1 MADKT
6 VLDSRDKQTSK
17 DVHGSDNL
25 IPLSPQWV
33 LQKSGENK
41 PGNVTGENNFTV
53 SPGYTSLSDGMK
65 SPGNCEEIH
74 DIPKK
79 KDVFRPTVLDMDSG
93 RRDRW
98 RDEER
103 DTNFSVR
110 RDRWSEGDKDLG
122 DSRKVDRRMDNS
134 SARNFTEAR
143 RAPSDRWTDVSN
155 REANHDQRR
164 ESKWNT
170 RWGPD
175 DKEVD
180 SLRDKW
186 MDSSRDADIPI
197 VKGLSHLTNHGKDEK
212 EGDYY
217 RPWRPN
223 AHNRGRVEPP
233 PHPCSTP
240 SRQGS
245 TFAYGRGRGENV
257 LPTSLYGRGRVGPG
271 GSPMNSTSVHP
282 QSFGTTSEKGEI
294 GHGEPSPISYSRTK
308 LLDVYRMTDMISCQK
323 ILDGVVP
330 VPSLTQ
336 EEPLEPL
343 AFCAPTAD
351 EVVILKGIDK
361 GDIVS
366 SEAPQIHKDGSIGRN
381 SNDFVQGR
389 LAKLGSTEDVPPT
402 VDDYKGENVDNSK
415 GGHSNQTE
423 GLSYAKQMHS
433 YRPDAK
439 VETMQSQQMYSDR
452 KLYPEALREDGARY
466 RTDEA
471 AVNRESSV
479 QGNSSI
485 HPGTAWRSPSIGER
499 TNVTSHDRREIPT
512 DVRSRTSDIVWLQ
525 SQKNLNNEWGSGV
538 ADLSYP
544 KDESK
549 WQYGEDLITR
559 MKPSAVLDREQDTQ
573 KLSQPSPEDLLLY
586 YKDPRGEVQ
595 GPFTGSDIIGWFEAG
610 YFGIDLQV
618 RLANAPLDS
627 PFSLLGDV
635 MPHLRA
641 KTRPPPGF
649 SAPKQ
654 NEIVHESSSSNFSA
668 HGQLHTSSSEMDM
681 MKAEQR
687 YKHSS
692 AMEAENKFL
701 ESLMSGSVNP
711 TSNSPLEKFSFT
723 EGLQGYSSGIPPL
736 GVESGDNPYLLA
748 KRMALEQQRSLP
760 NSYPYWPGR
769 DATPV
774 VPNVDIVHNSI
785 TPHSQLL
792 SSIGDN
798 PRQQPHPQNL
808 MSILQGLPDR
818 STSGFNNGGSGRSNF
833 SVLGE
838 SDTLQEKLELH
849 QSQNFP
855 PNAAFGV
862 QQQRLQPQN
871 QPSLTNLLA
880 QNLDNSSGILT
891 PEKLLSS
898 GLSQDPQLLS
908 LLQQQY
914 LLQLHS
920 QAPVPSQQMSL
931 LDKLLL
937 LKQQQKQEEQQQLL
951 RQQQQLLSQVLSD
964 HHLHQSFGD
973 QSYGQL
979 QASALPTGNA
989 SADHPRL
996 QPSQELFQMGSQTPV
1011 ANLQDDHTSNFVNLP
1026 PSVLPDVSHNVGSGP
1041 ASIKLP
1047 HHMFANTIYKNSL
1060 GADIQ
1065 QNNSLLTTVIDSSL
1079 QSELVVK
1086 SPLEQISQNRLRF
1099 NEHVTKSEASVE
1111 FVPSEHPGKS
1121 VVLES
1126 ERNFENDVSVP
1137 EQVNELMFP
1146 LTGDLE
1152 KAQDERERGSE
1163 ETSMVKEPKHV
1174 EAHEGR
1180 KGSEKKSKKQRS
1192 SKAQSSDQ
1200 AKGVSETPSLQ
1211 QSKPSETEVSN
1222 VADRKN
1228 EMHIGPGEIIHGTS
1242 PREATE
1248 SKSEVNMVEIG
1259 DAQHV
1264 LSKGAFRDGCESVDA
1279 KGDSRSVGDAS
1290 QLNTQVTGQRAWK
1303 PAPGFKPKS
1312 LLDIQQEEQRKAQ
1325 TEMAI
1330 SEIST
1335 SVDSINFSTPWA
1347 GVVYSD
1353 HKTDTGSAELS
1364 LGKPDSSLNKN
1375 SKKSQL
1381 DDLLAEE
1388 VSAKSKERDMEVRN
1402 SISLSVVNAQL
1413 DPVDDDN
1420 FIEAKD
1426 TKKSRKK
1433 SAKAKAVAAK
1443 AAVPT
1448 ASADVYVGPSFN
1460 EKGKG
1465 SRQVQLEKEVLPAVP
1480 SGPSLGDFVIWKGE
1494 SVNPPPSPAW
1504 SADSGKLSKAAS
1516 LRDILREQEK
1526 KASSVQQ
1533 QIPIPTK
1540 KSQPTQSSRESGPSW
1555 SLSASSPTKAVSPIQ
1570 IASAQPKHKGDD
1582 DLFWG
1587 PLDQPK
1593 QDVKQ
1598 SEFPHLSSQGSLGS
1612 KSSPAKGTFGG
1623 SLSRQ
1628 KSTASRPAER
1638 YLSSSPASA
1647 QPSLKEK
1654 KHAVTKHSEA
1664 MDFRDWCESETVRLT
1679 GTKDTSFLEFCLKQS
1694 RSEAEILL
1702 TENLSAYDP
1711 AHEFI
1716 DKFLNYK
1723 ELLPADVLEIAFQ
1736 GRNDRKATT
1745 VFGARDMNSENAGV
1759 GESSYQVNPMGV
1771 DGSKGGGKKKGK
1783 KGKKVSPSVLGFN
1796 VVSNR
1801 IMMGEIQTV
1810 ED

>member
-6 VLDSRDKQTSK
+6 VLDSRDKQISK
-17 DVHGSDNL
+17 DVHGSDNF

-33 LQKSGENK
+33 LPKSGGNK

-74 DIPKK
+74 DIQKK

-93 RRDRW
+93 RRDHW

-103 DTNFSVR
+103 DTNSFVR

-180 SLRDKW
+180 SLCDKW

-197 VKGLSHLTNHGKDEK
+197 VKGLSHLTNHAKDEK

-233 PHPCSTP
+233 PHPSSTP

-271 GSPMNSTSVHP
+271 GSPMNNTRGCAGAFP
-282 QSFGTTSEKGEI
+282 YTG
-294 GHGEPSPISYSRTK
+294 
-308 LLDVYRMTDMISCQK
+308 
-323 ILDGVVP
+323 
-330 VPSLTQ
+330 
-336 EEPLEPL
+336 EPLEPL

-366 SEAPQIHKDGSIGRN
+366 SDAPQISKDGSIGRN

-439 VETMQSQQMYSDR
+439 VQTMQSQQMYSDR

-466 RTDEA
+466 RTDEM

-479 QGNSSI
+479 QGNSSL

-512 DVRSRTSDIVWLQ
+512 DVRSRTSDIGWLQ

-549 WQYGEDLITR
+549 WQYGEDTITR
-559 MKPSAVLDREQDTQ
+559 RKPSAVLDREQETQ

-668 HGQLHTSSSEMDM
+668 RGQLHTSSSEMDM

-692 AMEAENKFL
+692 AMESENKFL

-723 EGLQGYSSGIPPL
+723 EGLQGYIGNNSSGMPPL
-736 GVESGDNPYLLA
+736 GVESGDNLHLLA
-748 KRMALEQQRSLP
+748 KRMALEQ
-760 NSYPYWPGR
+760 
-769 DATPV
+769 AE
-774 VPNVDIVHNSI
+774 
-785 TPHSQLL
+785 
-792 SSIGDN
+792 
-798 PRQQPHPQNL
+798 
-808 MSILQGLPDR
+808 GLPDK
-818 STSGFNNGGSGRSNF
+818 STSSFNNGGSGRSTF

-838 SDTLQEKLELH
+838 SDTLKEKLELH

-855 PNAAFGV
+855 PNSAFGV

-996 QPSQELFQMGSQTPV
+996 QPSQESFQMGSQTPV
-1011 ANLQDDHTSNFVNLP
+1011 ANLQDDRTSNFVNLP

-1079 QSELVVK
+1079 QSEMAVK
-1086 SPLEQISQNRLRF
+1086 SPLDQISQNRLRF
-1099 NEHVTKSEASVE
+1099 NEHVTKSEVSAE
-1111 FVPSEHPGKS
+1111 FVPSDHPGKS
-1121 VVLES
+1121 VMK
-1126 ERNFENDVSVP
+1126 ENK
-1137 EQVNELMFP
+1137 
-1146 LTGDLE
+1146 T
-1152 KAQDERERGSE
+1152 SE
-1163 ETSMVKEPKHV
+1163 EISMVKEPKHV

-1180 KGSEKKSKKQRS
+1180 KTSEKKSKKQRS

-1200 AKGVSETPSLQ
+1200 AKGVSKTPSLQ

-1242 PREATE
+1242 PQEATE

-1259 DAQHV
+1259 DAQ
-1264 LSKGAFRDGCESVDA
+1264 SVDA
-1279 KGDSRSVGDAS
+1279 KGDSRSVGNAS

-1312 LLDIQQEEQRKAQ
+1312 LLEIQQEEQRKAQ

-1353 HKTDTGSAELS
+1353 HKTDAGRAELS

-1388 VSAKSKERDMEVRN
+1388 VSAKSIEREMEVPN

-1413 DPVDDDN
+1413 DPVDDYN

-1433 SAKAKAVAAK
+1433 SAKAKGVAAK

-1448 ASADVYVGPSFN
+1448 ASADVYVGPSSN

-1494 SVNPPPSPAW
+1494 SVNPPPGPAW

-1540 KSQPTQSSRESGPSW
+1540 KSQPTQSSHESGPSW
-1555 SLSASSPTKAVSPIQ
+1555 SLSASSPTKAASPIQ

-1612 KSSPAKGTFGG
+1612 KNSPAKGTFGG

-1628 KSTASRPAER
+1628 KSMASRPAER
-1638 YLSSSPASA
+1638 SLSSSPASA

-1664 MDFRDWCESETVRLT
+1664 MDFRDWCESESVRLT
-1679 GTKDTSFLEFCLKQS
+1679 GTK

-1702 TENLSAYDP
+1702 TENLSTYDP

-1736 GRNDRKATT
+1736 GRNDRKGT
-1745 VFGARDMNSENAGV
+1745 VFGARDMNSENAGA
-1759 GESSYQVNPMGV
+1759 GESSDQVNPMGV

>member
-6 VLDSRDKQTSK
+6 VLDSRDNQISK

-25 IPLSPQWV
+25 IPLSPQW
-33 LQKSGENK
+33 LLPKPGENK
-41 PGNVTGENNFTV
+41 PGHENNFTV
-53 SPGYTSLSDGMK
+53 SPGYASLSDVMK
-65 SPGNCEEIH
+65 SPRNCEEIH
-74 DIPKK
+74 DIQKK
-79 KDVFRPTVLDMDSG
+79 KDVFRPTVLDMDSD

-103 DTNFSVR
+103 DTNSSVR
-110 RDRWSEGDKDLG
+110 RDRWREGDKDLG
-122 DSRKVDRRMDNS
+122 DFRKVDRRMDNS

-143 RAPSDRWTDVSN
+143 RAPSDRWTDLSN

-180 SLRDKW
+180 ISRDKW
-186 MDSSRDADIPI
+186 MDSSRDADMP
-197 VKGLSHLTNHGKDEK
+197 VDKGLSNLTNHAKDEK

-217 RPWRPN
+217 RPWRSN
-223 AHNRGRVEPP
+223 AHNRGRVEQ
-233 PHPCSTP
+233 PHQPSSTP

-257 LPTSLYGRGRVGPG
+257 LPTSSYGRGRVGPG
-271 GSPMNSTSVHP
+271 GSPMNNMSVRS

-294 GHGEPSPISYSRTK
+294 GHGEPSPLRYSRTK

-336 EEPLEPL
+336 DEPVEPL

-366 SEAPQIHKDGSIGRN
+366 SGAPQISKDGSIGRN
-381 SNDFVQGR
+381 SNDFVQGIR
-389 LAKLGSTEDVPPT
+389 AKLGSTEDLPLAI
-402 VDDYKGENVDNSK
+402 DDYKGENVDNSK
-415 GGHSNQTE
+415 GGHLNQTE
-423 GLSYAKQMHS
+423 GLSHAKQMHS

-439 VETMQSQQMYSDR
+439 VETIQPQKMYSDN
-452 KLYPEALREDGARY
+452 KFYPEALREDGARY
-466 RTDEA
+466 RTDEV

-479 QGNSSI
+479 QGNSSL

-499 TNVTSHDRREIPT
+499 TNVTSNDWREIPT
-512 DVRSRTSDIVWLQ
+512 DVRSRTSDIGWLQ
-525 SQKNLNNEWGSGV
+525 SQKDLNNEWGSGV

-549 WQYGEDLITR
+549 WQYGEDPMTR
-559 MKPSAVLDREQDTQ
+559 RKPSAVLDREQETQ

-641 KTRPPPGF
+641 KARPPPGF

-668 HGQLHTSSSEMDM
+668 HAHGQLHTSSSEMEM
-681 MKAEQR
+681 IKAEQR

-692 AMEAENKFL
+692 ATDAENRFL
-701 ESLMSGSVNP
+701 ESLMSGSVMNP
-711 TSNSPLEKFSFT
+711 MSNFPLEKFAFT
-723 EGLQGYSSGIPPL
+723 EGLQGYIGNNSSGMPPL
-736 GVESGDNPYLLA
+736 GVESGDNLYLLA
-748 KRMALEQQRSLP
+748 KRMALERQRSLP

-774 VPNVDIVHNSI
+774 VPNVDIVHDSI
-785 TPHSQLL
+785 APHSQLL
-792 SSIGDN
+792 SSIGDD

-818 STSGFNNGGSGRSNF
+818 STSSFNNGVSGWSTF
-833 SVLGE
+833 SVQGGL
-838 SDTLQEKLELH
+838 DPLQEMLELN

-855 PNAAFGV
+855 PNSAFGV
-862 QQQRLQPQN
+862 QQQRLQPPN

-880 QNLDNSSGILT
+880 QNIDN
-891 PEKLLSS
+891 SS
-898 GLSQDPQLLS
+898 GLSQDPQVLS

-937 LKQQQKQEEQQQLL
+937 LKQQQKQEEQQHLL
-951 RQQQQLLSQVLSD
+951 RQQQQQQLLSQVLSD

-996 QPSQELFQMGSQTPV
+996 QPSQELFQIGSQTPV

-1026 PSVLPDVSHNVGSGP
+1026 PSVLPDVSSNVGSGP

-1047 HHMFANTIYKNSL
+1047 HHVFANTIHQKY
-1060 GADIQ
+1060 
-1065 QNNSLLTTVIDSSL
+1065 SL
-1079 QSELVVK
+1079 QSEMVAK
-1086 SPLEQISQNRLRF
+1086 SPLEQISQNRVRL

-1111 FVPSEHPGKS
+1111 FVPSERPGKS

-1146 LTGDLE
+1146 LTGDLKE
-1152 KAQDERERGSE
+1152 AQDEREQGSE
-1163 ETSMVKEPKHV
+1163 EPSTVKEPKHV

-1180 KGSEKKSKKQRS
+1180 KGSEKKSKKQKS

-1200 AKGVSETPSLQ
+1200 AKGVSKTPSLQ
-1211 QSKPSETEVSN
+1211 QSKPSETEISN
-1222 VADRKN
+1222 VTDRKN
-1228 EMHIGPGEIIHGTS
+1228 DMHIGPGEIIHGTS
-1242 PREATE
+1242 PRKATDNK
-1248 SKSEVNMVEIG
+1248 SKGSMVEIG
-1259 DAQHV
+1259 DTQHV
-1264 LSKGAFRDGCESVDA
+1264 LPKGAFRDGCESVDA
-1279 KGDSRSVGDAS
+1279 KDDSRSVGTAS
-1290 QLNTQVTGQRAWK
+1290 QLNAQVTGQRAWK

-1312 LLDIQQEEQRKAQ
+1312 LLEIQQEEQSKAR
-1325 TEMAI
+1325 TDVAI

-1335 SVDSINFSTPWA
+1335 SVDSINFSTPWV
-1347 GVVYSD
+1347 GVVINSD
-1353 HKTDTGSAELS
+1353 HKTDA
-1364 LGKPDSSLNKN
+1364 
-1375 SKKSQL
+1375 
-1381 DDLLAEE
+1381 
-1388 VSAKSKERDMEVRN
+1388 
-1402 SISLSVVNAQL
+1402 
-1413 DPVDDDN
+1413 
-1420 FIEAKD
+1420 D

-1433 SAKAKAVAAK
+1433 SAKAKGVAAK
-1443 AAVPT
+1443 TAVPT
-1448 ASADVYVGPSFN
+1448 ASVDVYAGPSSN

-1494 SVNPPPSPAW
+1494 SVNPPPAPAW

-1533 QIPIPTK
+1533 QIPIPAK
-1540 KSQPTQSSRESGPSW
+1540 KSQPTQPSRESGPSW
-1555 SLSASSPTKAVSPIQ
+1555 SLSASSPAKAASPIQ

-1598 SEFPHLSSQGSLGS
+1598 SDFPHLASQGSLGS

-1638 YLSSSPASA
+1638 SLSSSPASA
-1647 QPSLKEK
+1647 QPSLKGK
-1654 KHAVTKHSEA
+1654 KHAMTKHS
-1664 MDFRDWCESETVRLT
+1664 
-1679 GTKDTSFLEFCLKQS
+1679 DTSFLEFCLKQS

-1711 AHEFI
+1711 DHEFI

-1723 ELLPADVLEIAFQ
+1723 ELLPSDVLEIAFK
-1736 GRNDRKATT
+1736 GRNDHKATG
-1745 VFGARDMNSENAGV
+1745 FGAGDMNSENAGV
-1759 GESSYQVNPMGV
+1759 WESSDQVNPMGV

-1783 KGKKVSPSVLGFN
+1783 KGKKVNPSVLGFN

-1801 IMMGEIQTV
+1801 IMMGEIQTL